1 MDDAMDWDA
10 EESEERP
17 QQIDC
22 YPISWITTDELEDEL
37 FNAIMIDFSASND
50 EESEDFGEI
59 DDYLS
64 DYEDNEDYEDEAD
77 QRRSTLSLLATL
89 RLQLAELLGGPAAES
104 CG

>member
-50 EESEDFGEI
+50 EESEDFG
-59 DDYLS
+59 
-64 DYEDNEDYEDEAD
+64 
-77 QRRSTLSLLATL
+77 
-89 RLQLAELLGGPAAES
+89 
-104 CG
+104 